1 VKIKRIYFCFLFF
14 LLLASISCI
23 KKPQWQTDITIPIIS
38 KSYSIISQLDSNLFR
53 INTDSSLEFYISGQ
67 LDTVSL
73 IDSIQIPDHSDTLI
87 TASSDFIFN
96 GLVISS
102 VKITPDSVIGMPLPE
117 SVVHLVIPPFSLNIN
132 KNLSFSNISMASVQS
147 CVLGIKIVNGSR
159 LTFDSITCSLPTLE
173 IIRFDHI
180 DSLSITEF
188 QKYLDDVTIES
199 IVSFNIFLVSN
210 GTGSESIPIS
220 MHDSLKFIITLDSLQ
235 IDSCCFRSVPP
246 RHINLS
252 KRHIYSLTTNY
263 KIQVHKLGFQS
274 GQLSI
279 NLDNQFPL
287 PTIVQCSIPELI
299 YDTMLQLPAENS
311 VNFVINLANRN
322 YQNSSESLI
331 PITLQTT
338 IEFTLD
344 SNYIC
349 LGPDNLITISYTI
362 NNIKLDSITGTI
374 LDTIHL
380 RFNSDSINIHFPE
393 ILKRIE
399 AINAYAV
406 LTFTNAIAF
415 PINFDLTAS
424 AVSNTGSA
432 TIDTIFSIAPGTPST
447 PQISNLSLNFT
458 RLFNLHPEAIVISS
472 NITMIGA
479 GSVNR
484 TSYGTASY
492 ILTTPL
498 RIILRADT
506 ISFIRS
512 IVRINRSVNEI
523 VRDYAD
529 SSIFYAHLQ
538 NHFPSLL
545 SGEIILQSPVFDS
558 VRIGFTVLKGV
569 VDNSGMVIIPVD
581 TTIEFS
587 LNNQQTKI
595 FTDSMINVAVNLFM
609 PNTDT
614 IIVTGQD
621 YFRIVN
627 SFAKVRTQP
636 ILKKSHSD

>member
-1 VKIKRIYFCFLFF
+1 MKIKSILFHLYIF
-14 LLLASISCI
+14 LLLTGISCI

-38 KSYSIISQLDSNLFR
+38 KSYSIISQLDSNQFR

-67 LDTVSL
+67 LDTFSL
-73 IDSIQIPDHSDTLI
+73 IDSIQIPDHSDTLR

-96 GLVISS
+96 GLAISS

-117 SVVHLVIPPFSLNIN
+117 SVVHIVIPPFSLNLN
-132 KNLSFSNISMASVQS
+132 RNLKFSNISMASVQT
-147 CVLGIKIVNGSR
+147 CVLGIKIVNESR

-188 QKYLDDVTIES
+188 QKYLEDVTIDS
-199 IVSFNIFLVSN
+199 IVSFNIFLASN

-220 MHDSLKFIITLDSLQ
+220 MHDSLKFIITLDSMQ
-235 IDSCCFRSVPP
+235 IDSCCVRSIPP
-246 RHINLS
+246 RHVNLS
-252 KRHIYSLTTNY
+252 KRNIYSLTMNH
-263 KIQVHKLGFQS
+263 KIQVHNLRFRS
-274 GQLSI
+274 GQLII
-279 NLDNQFPL
+279 NFDNQFPL

-331 PITLQTT
+331 PITLRTT
-338 IEFTLD
+338 TEFTLD

-349 LGPDNLITISYTI
+349 LGPANLITISYTI
-362 NNIKLDSITGTI
+362 DNIKLDSITGTV
-374 LDTIHL
+374 LDTIHQ
-380 RFNSDSINIHFPE
+380 RFNNDSINVTLPE
-393 ILKRIE
+393 ILKRVE
-399 AINAYAV
+399 TINAYAI

-415 PINFDLTAS
+415 PIDFNFTAS

-432 TIDTIFSIAPGTPST
+432 TVDTNFSIAPGTPNT
-447 PQISNLSLNFT
+447 PQISTLSLNFT
-458 RLFNLHPEAIVISS
+458 RLFNLHPEAIVINSK
-472 NITMIGA
+472 ITMIGA

-484 TSYGTASY
+484 ASYGTASY

-506 ISFIRS
+506 VSFIRS
-512 IVRINRSVNEI
+512 IVRIIQSVNDV

-529 SSIFYAHLQ
+529 SSVFYAHLQ
-538 NHFPSLL
+538 NHFAILL
-545 SGEIILQSPVFDS
+545 SGEIVLQSPVFDTA
-558 VRIGFTVLKGV
+558 RIGFVVPKGI
-569 VDNSGMVIIPVD
+569 VDNNGMVIVPVD

-587 LNNQQTKI
+587 LSNQQTKI
-595 FTDSMINVAVNLFM
+595 FTDSVINVVVNLFL

-614 IIVTGQD
+614 IIVSGQD
-621 YFRIVN
+621 YFKIVN
-627 SFAKVRTQP
+627 SYAKVRTQP

>member
-1 VKIKRIYFCFLFF
+1 M
-14 LLLASISCI
+14 LAGISCI

-67 LDTVSL
+67 LDTLSL
-73 IDSIQIPDHSDTLI
+73 IDSIQIPNHSDTLRI
-87 TASSDFIFN
+87 VSSDFVFN
-96 GLVISS
+96 GLAMSS

-132 KNLSFSNISMASVQS
+132 KNLKFSNISTASVQT

-159 LTFDSITCSLPTLE
+159 LTFDSIICSLPTLE
-173 IIRFDHI
+173 MIRFDYI

-199 IVSFNIFLVSN
+199 IVSFNIFLASN

-220 MHDSLKFIITLDSLQ
+220 MHDSLKFIITLDSIQ

-246 RHINLS
+246 RHINLL

-263 KIQVHKLGFQS
+263 KIQAHNLGFRS
-274 GQLSI
+274 GQLII

-287 PTIVQCSIPELI
+287 PTRVQCSIPELI
-299 YDTMLQLPAENS
+299 YDTVLQLPAENS
-311 VNFVINLANRN
+311 VNFVIDLANRN
-322 YQNSSESLI
+322 YQNLSESLI
-331 PITLQTT
+331 PLTLQTT
-338 IEFTLD
+338 TEFTLD
-344 SNYIC
+344 SNYVC
-349 LGPDNLITISYTI
+349 LGPDNLITVSYTI
-362 NNIKLDSITGTI
+362 DNIKLDSITGTI
-374 LDTIHL
+374 LDTIHQ
-380 RFNSDSINIHFPE
+380 RFNSDSINITFPE

-415 PINFDLTAS
+415 PINFALTAS
-424 AVSNTGSA
+424 AVGSTGSA
-432 TIDTIFSIAPGTPST
+432 TIDTNFSIAPGTPNT
-447 PQISNLSLNFT
+447 PQISNLSLNIT
-458 RLFNLHPEAIVISS
+458 RLFNLHPEAIVINS

-479 GSVNR
+479 GSANR
-484 TSYGTASY
+484 ASYGTASY

-498 RIILRADT
+498 RIVLRADT

-512 IVRINRSVNEI
+512 MVRINQSVNEV

-529 SSIFYAHLQ
+529 SSVFYAHLQ

-545 SGEIILQSPVFDS
+545 SGEIILRSPIFDS
-558 VRIGFTVLKGV
+558 VRIGFIVPKGV
-569 VDNSGMVIIPVD
+569 VDNNGMVIDPVD
-581 TTIEFS
+581 TIIEFS
-587 LNNQQTKI
+587 LSNQQTKI
-595 FTDSMINVAVNLFM
+595 FTDSVITVAVNLFM
-609 PNTDT
+609 PNSDT
-614 IIVTGQD
+614 IMVTGQD
-621 YFRIVN
+621 YFRIIN
-627 SFAKVRTQP
+627 SLAKVQTQP